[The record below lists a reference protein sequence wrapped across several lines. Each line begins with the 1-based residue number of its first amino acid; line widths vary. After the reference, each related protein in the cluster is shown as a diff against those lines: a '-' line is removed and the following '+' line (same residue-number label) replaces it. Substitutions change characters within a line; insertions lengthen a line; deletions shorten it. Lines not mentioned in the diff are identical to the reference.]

1 MCKRVRRLSAPPYF
15 FNQVFLDFF
24 GGLFTMSAPTL
35 QRRRSSRIA
44 DSAHPYAKPDLKK
57 QGSSTMGL
65 TGALAGLATDDPP
78 KPSRRSSDV
87 DAATARARFMKMQDE
102 AKSKKSAVQQV
113 KEAKF
118 ARTVSKFESKKT
130 AGGAGPSGSAGTSS
144 IGAIASARGVAGKL
158 AAFKQK
164 EEEELGRTATIKKT
178 WKKGPGG
185 GYKKGTIIE
194 GPMGQKGPAPKK
206 SIADLP

>member
-1 MCKRVRRLSAPPYF
+1 
-15 FNQVFLDFF
+15 
-24 GGLFTMSAPTL
+24 MSAPTL

-44 DSAHPYAKPDLKK
+44 DSAHPYAKPELKK

-65 TGALAGLATDDPP
+65 TGALAGLATDDEPP

-87 DAATARARFMKMQDE
+87 DAAKARARFLKLQE
-102 AKSKKSAVQQV
+102 EAANAKSAKQVV

-118 ARTVSKFESKKT
+118 ARTVSKFESKKPAT
-130 AGGAGPSGSAGTSS
+130 GAAGAGPSGSSFGM
-144 IGAIASARGVAGKL
+144 IASARGVAGRL
-158 AAFKQK
+158 ATFKQK

-194 GPMGQKGPAPKK
+194 GPLGQKGPAPKK

>member
-1 MCKRVRRLSAPPYF
+1 
-15 FNQVFLDFF
+15 
-24 GGLFTMSAPTL
+24 MSAPTL

-44 DSAHPYAKPDLKK
+44 ESAHPYAKPDLKK
-57 QGSSTMGL
+57 QASSTMGL
-65 TGALAGLATDDPP
+65 TGALAGLATEDPP

-87 DAATARARFMKMQDE
+87 DAAKSRARFMKMQEE
-102 AKSKKSAVQQV
+102 AKNTKSAVQQV

-130 AGGAGPSGSAGTSS
+130 ASSAGPSTVGSL
-144 IGAIASARGVAGKL
+144 ASARGVAGKL

-164 EEEELGRTATIKKT
+164 EEEELGRTATIRKT

-185 GYKKGTIIE
+185 GYKKGTVIE
-194 GPMGQKGPAPKK
+194 GPMGEKGPAPKK